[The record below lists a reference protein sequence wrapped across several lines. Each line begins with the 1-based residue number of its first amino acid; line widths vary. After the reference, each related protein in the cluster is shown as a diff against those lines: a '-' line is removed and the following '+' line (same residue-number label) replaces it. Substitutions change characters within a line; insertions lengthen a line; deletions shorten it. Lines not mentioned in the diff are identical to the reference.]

1 MVDDELIKREK
12 EIDTIESELSVGR
25 VDIDLRI
32 KETRLR
38 IEQEHDIKIG
48 DIRKDTQNRNKEN
61 SVLLQA
67 EHNS

>member
-12 EIDTIESELSVGR
+12 EIDSIESELSVGR